1 MLRIKQHLYDEIV
14 AHALETPDIEVCGL
28 VGSTGDEAESVYRCL
43 NSHAKGFWGGGAS
56 FELDPMQQ
64 FLLLETIE
72 RDGQELGAIYH
83 SHPQISP
90 VPSGTD
96 RRYAEGFPGVLWI
109 IVGVPWSPRIDL
121 GLSQRSRKRKRK
133 QYTWQWESREPD
145 VWTWR
150 MDNDRVTTAEL
161 KVY

>member
-1 MLRIKQHLYDEIV
+1 MLRIKQELYDGIV
-14 AHALETPDIEVCGL
+14 AHALETPTVEVCGL
-28 VGSTGDEAESVYRCL
+28 VGVRDGEAEAVYRCQ
-43 NSHAKGFWGGGAS
+43 NADAKGRWGGGAS
-56 FELDPMQQ
+56 FVLDPMQQ

-90 VPSGTD
+90 IPSTTD
-96 RRYAEGFPGVLWI
+96 ERYAEGFPGVLWI
-109 IVGVPWSPRIDL
+109 IVGVPWSPRVDDL
-121 GLSQRSRKRKRK
+121 NHQQRRKWYSRR
-133 QYTWQWESREPD
+133 WERSEPD

-150 MDNDRVTTAEL
+150 MDNGQVTTAEL